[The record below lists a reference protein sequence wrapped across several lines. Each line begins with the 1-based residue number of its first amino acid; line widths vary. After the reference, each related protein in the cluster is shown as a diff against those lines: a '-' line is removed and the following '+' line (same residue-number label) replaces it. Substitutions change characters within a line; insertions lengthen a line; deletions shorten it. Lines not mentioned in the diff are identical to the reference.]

1 MVVEKG
7 GSDLHLCVGVPPIIR
22 IDGQLTPTPFDRVTP
37 QDSQRM
43 VYDILTD
50 EQIQR
55 FESSLELDCSYSLA
69 KVSPFRFNVFR
80 DKGTIASAYRVIP
93 SRIPTLEE
101 LNLPRVLADLARK
114 KRGLVLVTGPT
125 GSGKSTTLAAMINQ
139 INQERS
145 EHIITVEDPIEYL
158 HQHGRSIINQREL
171 GMDTKAFQAA
181 LRASLREDPDV
192 ILVGEMRDLE
202 TISLAV
208 TAAETGHLVFA
219 TLHTNNAS

>member
-37 QDSQRM
+37 QDSQRL

-55 FESSLELDCSYSLA
+55 FESQLELDCSYSLA
-69 KVSPFRFNVFR
+69 RVSRFRVNVFK

-93 SRIPTLEE
+93 QRIPTIEE
-101 LNLPRVLADLARK
+101 LNLPKVLVDLSRK
-114 KRGLVLVTGPT
+114 QRGLVLVTGPT
-125 GSGKSTTLAAMINQ
+125 GSGKSTSLAAMINQ

-145 EHIITVEDPIEYL
+145 AHIITIEDPIEYL

-171 GMDTKAFQAA
+171 GMDTKAFSNA
-181 LRASLREDPDV
+181 LRASLR
-192 ILVGEMRDLE
+192 
-202 TISLAV
+202 
-208 TAAETGHLVFA
+208 
-219 TLHTNNAS
+219 